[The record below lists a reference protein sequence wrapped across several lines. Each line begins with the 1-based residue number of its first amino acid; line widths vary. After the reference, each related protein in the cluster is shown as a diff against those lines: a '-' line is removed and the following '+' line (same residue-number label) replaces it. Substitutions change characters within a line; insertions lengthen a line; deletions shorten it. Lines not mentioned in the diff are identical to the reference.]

1 MKARRGFSHKLRE
14 TKLRKRFFIEVVV
27 GGAAAILAIV
37 TMFSREWIEE
47 LTGFEPDQGN
57 GLAEWL
63 IVVGLLLV
71 AAASSGLARVEWRR
85 TSPRPGLTES
95 AQ

>member
-1 MKARRGFSHKLRE
+1 MKAI
-14 TKLRKRFFIEVVV
+14 RKRFFIEVVV
-27 GGAAAILAIV
+27 GGAAGILAIV
-37 TMFSREWIEE
+37 TTFSREWIEE

-57 GLAEWL
+57 GSAEWL

-71 AAASSGLARVEWRR
+71 AVASSGLARIEWRR
-85 TSPRPGLTES
+85 TIPRPGYTEP